1 MNNETLVTLS
11 SSDLDTVSG
20 GGTLL
25 SPGNVKNVLTVLGH
39 DQSSVLGVVKRF
51 NLSPGDT
58 FANGPFKG
66 AENSM
71 RVLQSIRPW

>member
-39 DQSSVLGVVKRF
+39 DQASVMGVVKKF

-58 FANGPFKG
+58 FANGAFKG
-66 AENSM
+66 AQSSFQ
-71 RVLQSIRPW
+71 VLQSIRPW